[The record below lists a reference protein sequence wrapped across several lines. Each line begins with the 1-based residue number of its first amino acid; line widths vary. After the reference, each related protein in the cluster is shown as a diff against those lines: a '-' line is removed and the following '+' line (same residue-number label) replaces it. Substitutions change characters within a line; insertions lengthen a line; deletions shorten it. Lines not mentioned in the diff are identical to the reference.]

1 MITLPFVLTVLATTA
16 MVTVATIAFATGR
29 LGWRIGTGAIAGAVL
44 AAGLAI
50 VRGHGHSTASGVAII
65 AGFLGLLALAF
76 HYALRELGALDA
88 PPELPTVLESG
99 PDILSVDLTDRSNDR

>member
-1 MITLPFVLTVLATTA
+1 MPTLITILVTVA
-16 MVTVATIAFATGR
+16 MVAFATIAFATGR
-29 LGWRIGTGAIAGAVL
+29 LRWRITTGAIAGGVL

-50 VRGHGHSTASGVAII
+50 VRGHGHSTASGIAII

-88 PPELPTVLESG
+88 PPEPPAVLDSG
-99 PDILSVDLTDRSNDR
+99 PDILSVDLTDRD